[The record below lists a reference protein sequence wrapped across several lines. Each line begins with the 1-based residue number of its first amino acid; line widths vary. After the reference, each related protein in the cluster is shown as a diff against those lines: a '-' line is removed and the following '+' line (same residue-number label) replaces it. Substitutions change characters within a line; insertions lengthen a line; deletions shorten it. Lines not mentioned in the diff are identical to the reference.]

1 MMKTNQWGVIL
12 ALTLVLAALAT
23 AWLFFS
29 YVLLARKLPP
39 LQAELLNINR
49 NQAALQGLLSEAVE
63 YSKRDPTIE
72 PLLQSMGIR
81 ARTNAPQAS
90 AKPAAK

>member
-1 MMKTNQWGVIL
+1 MLKTNLLGVVLAGTL
-12 ALTLVLAALAT
+12 ALTALAT

-29 YVLLARKLPP
+29 YVQVTRTLPP
-39 LQAELLNINR
+39 LQADVLRINR
-49 NQAALQGLLSEAVE
+49 NQAALQGLLGEAVE

-81 ARTNAPQAS
+81 ARTNAVPAP